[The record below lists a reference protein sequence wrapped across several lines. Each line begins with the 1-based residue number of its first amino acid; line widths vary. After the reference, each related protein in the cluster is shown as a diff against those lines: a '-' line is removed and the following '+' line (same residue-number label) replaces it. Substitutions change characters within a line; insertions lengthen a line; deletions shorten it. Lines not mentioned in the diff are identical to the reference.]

1 MNPDQILTTTTD
13 VGLRVALQVLGA
25 FVVFIV
31 AGPQFAVR
39 PYCHNDHYWQ
49 VYFDANRA
57 VAAAFGEAGFAAP
70 ATVIATRAS

>member
-1 MNPDQILTTTTD
+1 MSEADDL
-13 VGLRVALQVLGA
+13 ALSL
-25 FVVFIV
+25 
-31 AGPQFAVR
+31 VR
-39 PYCHNDHYWQ
+39 GDALSRSGSRQ